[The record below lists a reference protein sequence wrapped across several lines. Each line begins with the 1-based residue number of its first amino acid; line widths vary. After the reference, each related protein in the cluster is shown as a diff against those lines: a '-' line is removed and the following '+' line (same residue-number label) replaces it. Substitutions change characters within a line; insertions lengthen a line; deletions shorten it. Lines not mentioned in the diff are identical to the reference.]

1 MIGSCTTRG
10 VYRELLGRRRLS
22 VIALAG
28 LPALGS
34 DLTGEFMW
42 APSGTA
48 VALAPNV
55 GSGLVVAA

>member
-34 DLTGEFMW
+34 YLTGEFM
-42 APSGTA
+42 
-48 VALAPNV
+48 
-55 GSGLVVAA
+55 